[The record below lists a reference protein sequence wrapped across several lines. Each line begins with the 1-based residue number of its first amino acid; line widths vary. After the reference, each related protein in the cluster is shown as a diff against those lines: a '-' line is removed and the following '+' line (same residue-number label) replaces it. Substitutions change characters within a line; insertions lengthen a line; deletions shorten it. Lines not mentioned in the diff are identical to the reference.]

1 MVAGRSRARYAR
13 RVRVR
18 ACPNGAVTPTELVV
32 LQLVV
37 RGLTYKEV
45 AAVRGV
51 ALKTVD
57 HQVQSLFRKFRV
69 HSRGELVAHVLAR
82 RIVSLR
88 GLSA

>member
-1 MVAGRSRARYAR
+1 MVAGPGRARYAR
-13 RVRVR
+13 RTRVR
-18 ACPNGAVTPTELVV
+18 ARAHAAVTPTEMVV
-32 LQLVV
+32 LQLVA

-57 HQVQSLFRKFRV
+57 NQMQRLFAKFSV

-82 RIVSLR
+82 RIVALR